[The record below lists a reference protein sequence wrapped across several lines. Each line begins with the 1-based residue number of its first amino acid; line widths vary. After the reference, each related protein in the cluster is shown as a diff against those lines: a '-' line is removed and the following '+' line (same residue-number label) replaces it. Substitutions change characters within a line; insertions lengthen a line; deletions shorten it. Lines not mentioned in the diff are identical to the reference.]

1 MKMKKISAAFFELEK
16 WEQEYLKTRLPKSIA
31 PLFFNRTLSQGALKK
46 IHECDILSVFIYSE
60 ITEKVITALPS
71 LKLIH
76 TCSTGFN
83 HIDIH
88 AAQKRGIAV
97 THVPY
102 YGENTVAEHSFALLL
117 SLARKTH
124 LSYAKTIRADFS
136 IKSLRGFDLA
146 QKTLG
151 IIGMGHIGTHSARIA
166 HGFAMNVRA
175 YDPYPNQQ
183 LAKKYAFHYVTLAKL
198 LKTSDVIFLHCPL
211 NEKTHHL
218 INKQNIKLIKK
229 GAVLINTSRGQVV
242 DTEALIQALDQGIL
256 KAAGLDV
263 LESECI
269 IVDEKQILHHK
280 VPQGCDLKTVV
291 ENHLLLQY
299 DNVLITPHNAF
310 NTEEAL
316 SRILD
321 TTVKTLAS
329 FTRGKL
335 INRVAIDS

>member
-1 MKMKKISAAFFELEK
+1 MKKISAAFFELEQ
-16 WEQEYLKTRLPKSIA
+16 WEQEYLKTRLPRAIV
-31 PLFFNRTLSQGALKK
+31 PFFFNRALSQSALKK
-46 IHECDILSVFIYSE
+46 IRACEILSVFIYSE
-60 ITEKVITALPS
+60 ITEKIITNLPS

-88 AAQKRGIAV
+88 AARKRGIAV

-151 IIGMGHIGTHSARIA
+151 IIGMGHIGLHSARIA
-166 HGFAMNVRA
+166 RGVSMKVQA
-175 YDPYPNQQ
+175 YDPYPNQ
-183 LAKKYAFHYVTLAKL
+183 LIAKKYAFCYVTLEKL

-218 INKQNIKLIKK
+218 INKQNIKLLKK

-242 DTEALIQALDQGIL
+242 DTEALIYALDHGIL

-263 LESECI
+263 LESECV

-280 VPQGCDLKTVV
+280 IPQGCDLKTVV

-316 SRILD
+316 TRILD
-321 TTVKTLAS
+321 TTITTIAS
-329 FTRGKL
+329 FIRGRM
-335 INRVAIDS
+335 INRVAIVP